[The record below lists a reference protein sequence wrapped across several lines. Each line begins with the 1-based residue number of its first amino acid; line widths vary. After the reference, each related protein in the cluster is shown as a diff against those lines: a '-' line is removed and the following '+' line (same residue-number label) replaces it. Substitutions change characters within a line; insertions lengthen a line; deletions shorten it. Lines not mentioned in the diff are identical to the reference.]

1 MLQILNV
8 VAKTAVELA
17 IQIHFWEAV
26 QPYYPKDWF
35 DEYTSDSDTF
45 DIKYKSKNICRLKLR
60 CIYISDAWM
69 SHQNPQLQI
78 NYPPAPIFLSD
89 LDNRTQSWHSGFIR
103 TWKPGK

>member
-26 QPYYPKDWF
+26 KSYYPKDWF

-45 DIKYKSKNICRLKLR
+45 DIKYKSK
-60 CIYISDAWM
+60 IYM
-69 SHQNPQLQI
+69 
-78 NYPPAPIFLSD
+78 
-89 LDNRTQSWHSGFIR
+89 
-103 TWKPGK
+103 

>member
-26 QPYYPKDWF
+26 KPYYPKDWF

-45 DIKYKSKNICRLKLR
+45 DIKYKSKK
-60 CIYISDAWM
+60 YM
-69 SHQNPQLQI
+69 
-78 NYPPAPIFLSD
+78 
-89 LDNRTQSWHSGFIR
+89 
-103 TWKPGK
+103 